1 MNVEY
6 RILIKETRDIKGGT
20 AIPATI
26 PMGFE
31 VDKSE
36 LFLGEIVNFKNLYF
50 NKRLNNYGSCRF
62 DIKVTDANAN
72 ALISLREYS
81 VWIYEKTSTGDVL
94 VWSGEQVRRTGNLQE
109 DHNDWATIYCYDWL
123 YLFKDR
129 YTAQS
134 VTYTGVDAGLIAWGM
149 INTSQAKTNGNLGIA
164 LGTIEETMDRTRE
177 YTNQNI
183 MEAIINLS
191 DVLYGFD
198 FEITNNKV
206 FNVYSVK
213 GSDLSESIILEYGR
227 NLQNCQIDED
237 FSNPC
242 NSAIVLG
249 EVIDGTE
256 LSRVE
261 RNDLVSQASYKLRE
275 MVLSAD
281 NVVDE
286 DTLEEKGDALMAKY
300 STKLIK
306 VDFEVCRGLISVTD
320 FSLGDQI
327 RLIIKNGCY
336 NIDDEYRIFEWTV
349 DHENDNTEKLSLV
362 LGELGI

>member
-1 MNVEY
+1 MNTEY
-6 RILIKETRDIKGGT
+6 RILIKENRIIKGGT

-31 VDKSE
+31 VDKSQ
-36 LFLGEIVNFKNLYF
+36 LFLGEIINFKNLFF

-62 DIKVTDANAN
+62 DIRVDDDVAN
-72 ALISLREYS
+72 ALISLREYT
-81 VWIYEKTSTGDVL
+81 IYIYKITSTGDVL
-94 VWSGEQVRRTGNLQE
+94 VWSGEQVRRTGNLNE

-129 YTAQS
+129 YTAQL
-134 VTYTGVDAGLIAWGM
+134 VTYTDIDAGLIAWSM
-149 INTSQAKTNGNLGIA
+149 IETSQLKTNGDFGITK
-164 LGTIEETMDRTRE
+164 GTIETTMNRNRE

-183 MEAIINLS
+183 SEAIINLS

-198 FEITNNKV
+198 FEITNDKV

-213 GSDLSESIILEYGR
+213 GSDLSNSLILEYGR

-237 FSNPC
+237 FSTPC

-249 EVIDGTE
+249 EVSGGTE

-261 RNDLVSQASYKLRE
+261 RNDLVSQTNYKLRE

-300 STKLIK
+300 SNKLIK
-306 VDFEVCRGLISVTD
+306 VDFDVCRCLISITD
-320 FSLGDQI
+320 FNLGDQI
-327 RLIIKNGCY
+327 RLIIKKGCY

-349 DHENDNTEKLSLV
+349 NYENDNTEKLSLV